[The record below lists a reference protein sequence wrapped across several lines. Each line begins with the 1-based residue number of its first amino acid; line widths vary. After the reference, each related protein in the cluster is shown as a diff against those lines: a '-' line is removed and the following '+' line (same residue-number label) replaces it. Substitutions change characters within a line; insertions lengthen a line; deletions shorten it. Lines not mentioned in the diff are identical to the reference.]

1 MKRNLSVALILS
13 ILLFSMFS
21 CDYFKKKPQK
31 TIRVEKPVTKV
42 DVSIDTTNS
51 YNNLFLDSTIV
62 HSYLSQ
68 DSTLTDILKNRIIS
82 FYNSRN
88 YQYAW
93 FSSDG
98 LAEQTHSFWNM
109 LMNYHNYSK
118 DSMVY
123 DRKFSAKMN
132 QLFAED
138 SLMVSASDSL
148 YQKKE
153 LDLTRYLYL
162 YAENE
167 YKDDLKFDMK
177 SMEWSVPRKRM
188 TLEATLDSAIAR
200 KGRFANENAPV
211 NVQYIRLREMLQKYK
226 NIRDNGGWD
235 SIVYKKEIPQIGYT
249 GDEIKQLKLR
259 LKREGFLA
267 GEDSTFTNVYDS
279 ALYRTLRKVKA
290 EYGYNPNAK
299 ITKSFIQDLNISIDE
314 RLQQILVN
322 MERMRWIPIET
333 SDTARSIV
341 VNIPEFKLFVYEKGK
356 PAWNMDVVVGK
367 EASSTTLFTGNLNTV
382 VFSPYWNIPRSIVKN
397 EILPA
402 MKRNRNYLARNNMEI
417 VSNGTIPTI
426 RQRPGPSNSLGGVKF
441 LFPNSHNIY
450 FHDSPAKSLFN
461 TDKRSY
467 SHGCVRLKEPAK
479 LAEYLLNDT
488 AKWNTEAIREA
499 MTSKNENPVRLEKSI
514 PVMLTYFTAWVKGA
528 EGMNFREDIYGHD
541 ERMAKK
547 LFLNPMVT
555 TRHKQNTKK

>member
-1 MKRNLSVALILS
+1 MKRNIFVFLFLPLLLSVMA
-13 ILLFSMFS
+13 S
-21 CDYFKKKPQK
+21 CNFFQKKQQQ

-42 DVSIDTTNS
+42 DVTIDTTNS
-51 YNNLFLDSTIV
+51 YNNLFLDSLAL
-62 HSYLSQ
+62 HSFLQQ
-68 DSTLTDILKNRIIS
+68 DSTLNDAMKNRIVS

-98 LAEQTHSFWNM
+98 LAEQTRSFWNM

-118 DSMVY
+118 DSTVY
-123 DRKFSAKMN
+123 NKDFSAKMN
-132 QLFAED
+132 RLFQED
-138 SLMVSASDSL
+138 SLTVSASDSL
-148 YQKKE
+148 YRKME

-167 YKDDLKFDMK
+167 YKNDMNFDMK
-177 SMEWSVPRKRM
+177 SVEWSVPRKRM

-200 KGRFANENAPV
+200 KGRFSNENAPV
-211 NVQYIRLREMLQKYK
+211 NVQYVRLREMLQKYK
-226 NIRDNGGWD
+226 DIRDNGGWD
-235 SIVYKKEIPQIGYT
+235 SISYNKDIPLGYT
-249 GDEIKQLKLR
+249 GDEIRQLKLR

-267 GEDSTFTNVYDS
+267 GDDSTFTNVYDS
-279 ALYRTLRKVKA
+279 TLYRTLRQVKA
-290 EYGYNPNAK
+290 EYGYSPDGV
-299 ITKSFIQDLNISIDE
+299 ISKSFIQDLNISIDE

-322 MERMRWIPIET
+322 MERMRWIPTQT
-333 SDTARSIV
+333 SDTARSIM

-356 PAWNMDVVVGK
+356 PAWDMDVVVGK
-367 EASSTTLFTGNLNTV
+367 EASSTTIFTGNLNTI

-402 MKRNRNYLARNNMEI
+402 MRRNSNYLARNNMEI
-417 VSNGTIPTI
+417 VSGGAIPVI

-461 TDKRSY
+461 TDKRTY

-488 AKWNTEAIREA
+488 LKWHSDTIREA
-499 MTSKNENPVRLEKSI
+499 MNTRNEKTVKLKKSI
-514 PVMLTYFTAWVKGA
+514 PVMLTYFTAWVRGA

-547 LFLNPMVT
+547 LFLNPVAT
-555 TRHKQNTKK
+555 TKHKEEK